1 LNILYVSTISGTINL
16 FLVPHITRLM
26 DQGHTVSV
34 ACRVE
39 DPIHPELLA
48 RGVKVYPIAFQRSP
62 FDKRNLEAY
71 RELNRVL
78 DEEVWFDWVHTHT
91 PVASALVRLA
101 CRDRQDVRVLYTA
114 HGFHFFKGAA
124 RKNWLTY
131 YPVEKALSRY
141 TDVLITMNSEDYACA
156 ADKFSAGR
164 VVNVHGVG
172 VDLSRFTLQAESEK
186 ERLRREYGFAPDDF
200 ILVYAAALNNRKHQ
214 TILIEAMAELVKV
227 VPKAKLLL
235 IGKGPNEVGYSA
247 LVKLLKLEGQVYLMG
262 YRKDVPQL
270 MQLADVAVS
279 SSNQEGLPVNVM
291 EAMAIGLPLIVSACR
306 GNRDLV
312 EDGRNGF
319 LIKQD
324 DPAMYAEKLVMLYFD
339 DKLRESMK
347 RESAAM
353 IQDYAVENVLREM
366 DEIYSELLRRE

>member
-1 LNILYVSTISGTINL
+1 MNILYVSTISGTINL

-34 ACRVE
+34 ACRVD
-39 DPIHPELLA
+39 DPVHPDLLA
-48 RGVKVYPIAFQRSP
+48 RGMKVYPIAFQRSP
-62 FDKRNLEAY
+62 FDKHNLEAY
-71 RELNRVL
+71 RELHRVL
-78 DEEVWFDWVHTHT
+78 DEEGRFDWVHTHT

-101 CRDRQDVRVLYTA
+101 CRDRQDVKILYTA

-156 ADKFSAGR
+156 ADEFSAGC

-172 VDLSRFTLQAESEK
+172 VDLSRFTLQTESEK
-186 ERLRREYGFAPDDF
+186 EHLRREYGFRPDEF

-214 TILIEAMAELVKV
+214 TVLIEAMAELTKV

-235 IGKGPNEVGYSA
+235 IGKGPNEVGYRA
-247 LVKLLKLEGQVYLMG
+247 LINLLKLEGQVQLMG

-291 EAMAIGLPLIVSACR
+291 EAMAIGLPLVVSTCR

-319 LIKQD
+319 LIRED
-324 DPAMYAEKLVMLYFD
+324 DPAIYAEKLATLYFD
-339 DKLRESMK
+339 EKLRESMK

-366 DEIYSELLRRE
+366 DAVYADLLRRG

>member
-34 ACRVE
+34 ACRVD
-39 DPIHPELLA
+39 DPIHSKLLA
-48 RGVKVYPIAFQRSP
+48 KGVKVYPIAFQRSP

-71 RELNRVL
+71 RELSRVL
-78 DEEVWFDWVHTHT
+78 DEEGRFDWVHTHT

-101 CRDRQDVRVLYTA
+101 CRDRQDVKVLYTA
-114 HGFHFFKGAA
+114 HGFHFFKGVA

-131 YPVEKALSRY
+131 YPVEKALSRH

-156 ADKFSAGR
+156 ADKFSAGH

-172 VDLSRFTLQAESEK
+172 VDLSRFTLQTESEK
-186 ERLRREYGFAPDDF
+186 ERLRREYSFTPDDF

-214 TILIEAMAELVKV
+214 TILIEAMADLVKV

-235 IGKGPNEVGYSA
+235 IGKGPNEVGYRA
-247 LVKLLKLEGQVYLMG
+247 LIKLLKLEEKVQLMG

-291 EAMAIGLPLIVSACR
+291 EAMAIGLPLVVSACR

-319 LIKQD
+319 LIRED
-324 DPAMYAEKLVMLYFD
+324 DPVLYAEKLAILYFD
-339 DKLRESMK
+339 EKLRESMK
-347 RESAAM
+347 QESVAM
-353 IQDYAVENVLREM
+353 IQDYSIEQVLLEM
-366 DEIYSELLRRE
+366 DGIYADLLRRE

>member
-1 LNILYVSTISGTINL
+1 MNILYVSTISGTINL

-26 DQGHTVSV
+26 DQGHTVSI
-34 ACRVE
+34 ACRVD
-39 DPIHPELLA
+39 DPIHPELSA

-62 FDKRNLEAY
+62 FDKRNLQAY

-78 DEEVWFDWVHTHT
+78 DEEDRFDWVHTHT

-101 CRDRQDVRVLYTA
+101 CRDRQDVKVLYTA

-124 RKNWLTY
+124 RENWLTY
-131 YPVEKALSRY
+131 YPVEKALSHY

-156 ADKFSAGR
+156 ADEFSAGCI
-164 VVNVHGVG
+164 VNVHGVG
-172 VDLSRFTLQAESEK
+172 VDLSRFMLQTESEK
-186 ERLRREYGFAPDDF
+186 EHLRREYGFRPDDF

-214 TILIEAMAELVKV
+214 TVLIEAMAELTKV

-235 IGKGPNEVGYSA
+235 IGKGPNEVGYRA
-247 LVKLLKLEGQVYLMG
+247 LINLLKLENHVHLMG

-291 EAMAIGLPLIVSACR
+291 EAMAIGLPLVVSACR

-319 LIKQD
+319 LIRED
-324 DPAMYAEKLVMLYFD
+324 DPAMYAEKLATLYFD
-339 DKLRESMK
+339 EKLRESMK
-347 RESAAM
+347 QESAAM

-366 DEIYSELLRRE
+366 DGIYADLLRRG